1 MLRENEAR
9 NNNLKNNNDELVDER
24 RGLIQRLEQ
33 LEKETSD
40 NQTQYG
46 ESQSQIKERDQQLEE
61 LRSRITVI
69 AELFEKKPIK
79 QRYSF
84 EVLCDFVHDKAK
96 RLFNKYENSIK
107 DKKGNSELQRQISK
121 LENELK
127 NMQEYPNMLQK
138 IVVPTAMSLLNRQ

>member
-127 NMQEYPNMLQK
+127 NMQEYPNML
-138 IVVPTAMSLLNRQ
+138 

>member
-121 LENELK
+121 LENEVK
-127 NMQEYPNMLQK
+127 NLQEYPNMLQK
-138 IVVPTAMSLLNRQ
+138 IVVPTAMTLLNRQ